1 MRAHMLVLMLGA
13 LRVAA
18 CGTTHRTTV
27 VVPKGSSA
35 VVVPSDGHDAKV
47 ITNP

>member
-1 MRAHMLVLMLGA
+1 MRAQILVLMLGA
-13 LRVAA
+13 VVLTA

-27 VVPKGSSA
+27 VVPEGSSA
-35 VVVPSDGHDAKV
+35 VVVPSDGHDTKV